1 MRYNI
6 SMNNKNTIKKI
17 TYYALV
23 GLLITL
29 SILFNVFIQRVQVS
43 GHSMD
48 PTLKTNEK
56 LFAVKHVP
64 INRFDIVVAK
74 EKTEDN
80 KNIYII
86 KRVIG
91 LPGDTVEYK
100 KDQLYANGKKMNE
113 PYLNSFKAKLKD
125 GSLIDYFT
133 KINSDYANFNFNTD
147 YLTTDKSGND
157 SFKVTLKSDE
167 YFLLGDDRP
176 ISKDSRSVGPIKKSD
191 IISKTFV
198 K

>member
-1 MRYNI
+1 
-6 SMNNKNTIKKI
+6 MNNKNTIKKI

-29 SILFNVFIQRVQVS
+29 SILFNVFVQRVQVS

-56 LFAVKHVP
+56 LFAIKHIP
-64 INRFDIVVAK
+64 IDRFDIVVAK
-74 EKTEDN
+74 EKSDDE
-80 KNIYII
+80 NIFII

-100 KDQLYANGKKMNE
+100 KDQLFVNGKKMNE
-113 PYLNSFKAKLKD
+113 PYLNSFKEKLKD

-133 KINSDYANFNFNTD
+133 KINSNYAKFDFNTD

-176 ISKDSRSVGPIKKSD
+176 ISKDSRAIGPVKKSD

>member
-1 MRYNI
+1 
-6 SMNNKNTIKKI
+6 MNNKNTIKKI
-17 TYYALV
+17 TYYSLV

-56 LFAVKHVP
+56 LFAIKHIP
-64 INRFDIVVAK
+64 IDRFDIVVAK
-74 EKTEDN
+74 EKTDDE
-80 KNIYII
+80 NIFII

-100 KDQLYANGKKMNE
+100 KDQLYVNGKKMNE
-113 PYLNSFKAKLKD
+113 PYLDSFKEKLKD

-133 KINSDYANFNFNTD
+133 KINSNYANFDFNTD
-147 YLTTDKSGND
+147 YLTVDSSGND

-176 ISKDSRSVGPIKKSD
+176 ISKDSRAVGPIKKSD
-191 IISKTFV
+191 IISKTFA

>member
-1 MRYNI
+1 
-6 SMNNKNTIKKI
+6 MNNKNTIKKI
-17 TYYALV
+17 TYYSLV

-56 LFAVKHVP
+56 LFAVKHIP
-64 INRFDIVVAK
+64 IDRFDIVVAK
-74 EKTEDN
+74 EKTDDE
-80 KNIYII
+80 NIFII

-100 KDQLYANGKKMNE
+100 KDQLYVNGKKMNE
-113 PYLNSFKAKLKD
+113 PYLDSFKEKLKD

-133 KINSDYANFNFNTD
+133 KINSNYANFDFNTD
-147 YLTTDKSGND
+147 YLTVDSSGND
-157 SFKVTLKSDE
+157 TFKVTLKSDE

-176 ISKDSRSVGPIKKSD
+176 ISKDSRAVGPIKKSD
-191 IISKTFV
+191 IISKTFA

>member
-1 MRYNI
+1 
-6 SMNNKNTIKKI
+6 MNNKNTIKKI
-17 TYYALV
+17 TYYSIV
-23 GLLITL
+23 GLVITL

-56 LFAVKHVP
+56 LFALKHVP

-86 KRVIG
+86 KRAIG

-100 KDQLYANGKKMNE
+100 KDQLYVNGQKMGE
-113 PYLNSFKAKLKD
+113 PYLNSFKEKLKD

-157 SFKVTLKSDE
+157 SFKITLKSDE

-176 ISKDSRSVGPIKKSD
+176 ISKDSRAVGPIKKSD
-191 IISKTFV
+191 IVSKTFA

>member
-1 MRYNI
+1 MT
-6 SMNNKNTIKKI
+6 NKNAIKKI
-17 TYYALV
+17 TYYSLV

-56 LFAVKHVP
+56 LFALKHVP
-64 INRFDIVVAK
+64 IDRFDIVVAK
-74 EKTEDN
+74 EKTDDE
-80 KNIYII
+80 NIFII

-100 KDQLYANGKKMNE
+100 KDQLYVNGKKMNE
-113 PYLNSFKAKLKD
+113 PYLDSFKEKLKD

-133 KINSDYANFNFNTD
+133 KINSNYANFDFNTD
-147 YLTTDKSGND
+147 YLTVDSSGND

-176 ISKDSRSVGPIKKSD
+176 ISKDSRAVGPIKKSD
-191 IISKTFV
+191 IISKTFA

>member
-1 MRYNI
+1 
-6 SMNNKNTIKKI
+6 MNNKNTIKKI
-17 TYYALV
+17 TYYSLV

-29 SILFNVFIQRVQVS
+29 SILFNVFVQRVQVS

-48 PTLKTNEK
+48 PTLTTNEE
-56 LFAVKHVP
+56 LFALKHVP
-64 INRFDIVVAK
+64 IDRFDIVVAK
-74 EKTEDN
+74 EKTDDE
-80 KNIYII
+80 NIFII

-100 KDQLYANGKKMNE
+100 KDQLYVNGKKMNE
-113 PYLNSFKAKLKD
+113 PYLNSFKEKLKD

-133 KINSDYANFNFNTD
+133 KINSNYANFDFNTD
-147 YLTTDKSGND
+147 YLTVDSSGND
-157 SFKVTLKSDE
+157 TFKVTLKSDE

-176 ISKDSRSVGPIKKSD
+176 ISKDSRAVGPIKKSD
-191 IISKTFV
+191 IISKTFA

>member
-1 MRYNI
+1 
-6 SMNNKNTIKKI
+6 MNNKNTIKKI

-29 SILFNVFIQRVQVS
+29 SILFNVLVQRVQVS

-56 LFAVKHVP
+56 LFALKHVP
-64 INRFDIVVAK
+64 IDRFDIVVAK
-74 EKTEDN
+74 EKTDDE
-80 KNIYII
+80 NIFII

-100 KDQLYANGKKMNE
+100 KDQLYVNGKKMNE
-113 PYLNSFKAKLKD
+113 PYLNSFKEKLKD

-133 KINSDYANFNFNTD
+133 KINSNYANFDFNTD
-147 YLTTDKSGND
+147 YLTVDSSGND
-157 SFKVTLKSDE
+157 TFKVTLKSDE

-176 ISKDSRSVGPIKKSD
+176 ISKDSRAVGPIKKSD
-191 IISKTFV
+191 IISKTFA

>member
-1 MRYNI
+1 
-6 SMNNKNTIKKI
+6 MNNKNTIKKI
-17 TYYALV
+17 TYYSLV

-56 LFAVKHVP
+56 LFAVKHIP
-64 INRFDIVVAK
+64 IDRFDIVVAK
-74 EKTEDN
+74 EKTDDE
-80 KNIYII
+80 NIFII

-100 KDQLYANGKKMNE
+100 KDQLYVNGKKMNE
-113 PYLNSFKAKLKD
+113 PYLNSFKEKLKD
-125 GSLIDYFT
+125 GSLIDYFK
-133 KINSDYANFNFNTD
+133 KINSNYANFDFNTD
-147 YLTTDKSGND
+147 YLTVDSSGND
-157 SFKVTLKSDE
+157 TFKVTLKSDE

-176 ISKDSRSVGPIKKSD
+176 ISKDSRAVGPIKKSD
-191 IISKTFV
+191 IISKTFA

>member
-1 MRYNI
+1 MT
-6 SMNNKNTIKKI
+6 NKNTIKKI

-29 SILFNVFIQRVQVS
+29 SILFNVFVQRVQVS

-56 LFAVKHVP
+56 LFAVKHIP
-64 INRFDIVVAK
+64 IDRFDIVVAK
-74 EKTEDN
+74 EKTDDE
-80 KNIYII
+80 NIFII

-100 KDQLYANGKKMNE
+100 KDQLYVNGKKINE
-113 PYLNSFKAKLKD
+113 PYLDSFKEKLKD

-133 KINSDYANFNFNTD
+133 KINSNYANLDFNTD
-147 YLTTDKSGND
+147 YLTVDSSGND

-176 ISKDSRSVGPIKKSD
+176 ISKDSRAVGPIKKSD
-191 IISKTFV
+191 IISKTFA

>member
-1 MRYNI
+1 MI
-6 SMNNKNTIKKI
+6 NKNAIKKI
-17 TYYALV
+17 TYYSLV

-29 SILFNVFIQRVQVS
+29 SILFNVFIQQVQVS

-56 LFAVKHVP
+56 LFALKHVP
-64 INRFDIVVAK
+64 IDRFDIVVAK
-74 EKTEDN
+74 EKIDDE
-80 KNIYII
+80 NIFII

-100 KDQLYANGKKMNE
+100 KDQLYVNGKKMNE
-113 PYLNSFKAKLKD
+113 PYLDSFKEKLKD

-133 KINSDYANFNFNTD
+133 KINSNYANFDFNTD
-147 YLTTDKSGND
+147 YLTVDSSGND

-176 ISKDSRSVGPIKKSD
+176 ISKDSRAVGPIKKSD
-191 IISKTFV
+191 IISKTFA

>member
-1 MRYNI
+1 
-6 SMNNKNTIKKI
+6 MNNKNTIKKI
-17 TYYALV
+17 TYYSLV

-56 LFAVKHVP
+56 LFAVKHIP
-64 INRFDIVVAK
+64 IDRFDIVVAK
-74 EKTEDN
+74 EKTDDE
-80 KNIYII
+80 NIFII

-100 KDQLYANGKKMNE
+100 KDQLYVNGKKINE
-113 PYLNSFKAKLKD
+113 PYLDSFKEKLKD

-133 KINSDYANFNFNTD
+133 KINSNYANFDFNTD
-147 YLTTDKSGND
+147 YLTVDSSGND
-157 SFKVTLKSDE
+157 TFKVTLKSDE

-176 ISKDSRSVGPIKKSD
+176 ISKDSRAVGPIKKSD
-191 IISKTFV
+191 IISKTFA

>member
-1 MRYNI
+1 
-6 SMNNKNTIKKI
+6 MNNKNTIKKI
-17 TYYALV
+17 TYYALI

-56 LFAVKHVP
+56 LFAIKHIP
-64 INRFDIVVAK
+64 IDRFDIVVAK
-74 EKTEDN
+74 EKTDDE
-80 KNIYII
+80 NIFII

-100 KDQLYANGKKMNE
+100 KDQLYVNGKKMNE
-113 PYLNSFKAKLKD
+113 PYLNSFKEKLKD
-125 GSLIDYFT
+125 GSLIDYFK
-133 KINSDYANFNFNTD
+133 KINSNYANFDFNTD
-147 YLTTDKSGND
+147 YLTVDSSGND

-176 ISKDSRSVGPIKKSD
+176 ISKDSRAVGPIKKSD
-191 IISKTFV
+191 IISKTFA

>member
-1 MRYNI
+1 
-6 SMNNKNTIKKI
+6 MNNKNTIKKI

-29 SILFNVFIQRVQVS
+29 SILFNVFVQRVQVS

-56 LFAVKHVP
+56 LFALKHVP
-64 INRFDIVVAK
+64 IDRFDIVVAK
-74 EKTEDN
+74 EKTDDE
-80 KNIYII
+80 NIFII

-100 KDQLYANGKKMNE
+100 KDQLYVNGKKMNE
-113 PYLNSFKAKLKD
+113 PYLDSFKEKLKD

-133 KINSDYANFNFNTD
+133 KINSNYANFDFNTD
-147 YLTTDKSGND
+147 YLTVDSSGND
-157 SFKVTLKSDE
+157 TFKVTLKSDE

-176 ISKDSRSVGPIKKSD
+176 ISKDSRAVGPIKKSD
-191 IISKTFV
+191 IISKTFA

>member
-1 MRYNI
+1 
-6 SMNNKNTIKKI
+6 MNSKNTIKKI

-29 SILFNVFIQRVQVS
+29 SILFNVFVQRVQVS

-56 LFAVKHVP
+56 LFAIKHIP
-64 INRFDIVVAK
+64 IDRFDIVVAK
-74 EKTEDN
+74 EKTDDE
-80 KNIYII
+80 NIFII

-91 LPGDTVEYK
+91 LPGDSVEYK
-100 KDQLYANGKKMNE
+100 KDQLFVNGKKMNE
-113 PYLNSFKAKLKD
+113 PYLNSFKEKLKD

-133 KINSDYANFNFNTD
+133 KINSNYANVDFNTD
-147 YLTTDKSGND
+147 YLTVDSSGND

-176 ISKDSRSVGPIKKSD
+176 ISKDSRAMGPVKKSD
-191 IISKTFV
+191 MVSKTFV

>member
-1 MRYNI
+1 
-6 SMNNKNTIKKI
+6 MNNKNTIKKI

-29 SILFNVFIQRVQVS
+29 SILFNVFVQRVQVS

-56 LFAVKHVP
+56 LFAIKHIP
-64 INRFDIVVAK
+64 IDRFDIVVAK
-74 EKTEDN
+74 EKTDDE
-80 KNIYII
+80 NIFII

-100 KDQLYANGKKMNE
+100 KDQLYVNGKKMNE
-113 PYLNSFKAKLKD
+113 PYLNSFKEKLKD

-133 KINSDYANFNFNTD
+133 KINSNYANVDFNTD
-147 YLTTDKSGND
+147 YLTVDSSGND

-176 ISKDSRSVGPIKKSD
+176 ISKDSRAIGPIKKSD
-191 IISKTFV
+191 IISKTFA

>member
-6 SMNNKNTIKKI
+6 IMNKKNTTKKI
-17 TYYALV
+17 AYYSVV

-80 KNIYII
+80 KNIFII
-86 KRVIG
+86 KRAIG

-100 KDQLYANGKKMNE
+100 KDQLYVNGEKMDE
-113 PYLNSFKAKLKD
+113 PYLDAFKAKLKD

-157 SFKVTLKSDE
+157 LFKITLKNDE

-176 ISKDSRSVGPIKKSD
+176 ISKDSRAVGPIKKSD
-191 IISKTFV
+191 IVSKTFV

>member
-1 MRYNI
+1 
-6 SMNNKNTIKKI
+6 MNNKNTIKKI

-48 PTLKTNEK
+48 PTLTTNEK
-56 LFAVKHVP
+56 LFAVKHIP
-64 INRFDIVVAK
+64 IDRFDIVVAK
-74 EKTEDN
+74 EKTDDE
-80 KNIYII
+80 NIFII

-100 KDQLYANGKKMNE
+100 KDQLYVNGKKINE
-113 PYLNSFKAKLKD
+113 PYLDSFKEKLKD

-133 KINSDYANFNFNTD
+133 KINSNYANFDFNTD
-147 YLTTDKSGND
+147 YLTVDSSGND
-157 SFKVTLKSDE
+157 TFKVTLKSDE

-176 ISKDSRSVGPIKKSD
+176 ISKDSRAIGPVKKSD
-191 IISKTFV
+191 IISKTFA

>member
-1 MRYNI
+1 
-6 SMNNKNTIKKI
+6 MNNKNTIKKI
-17 TYYALV
+17 TYYSLV

-29 SILFNVFIQRVQVS
+29 SILFNVFVQRVQVS

-56 LFAVKHVP
+56 LFAVKHIP
-64 INRFDIVVAK
+64 IDRFDIVVAK
-74 EKTEDN
+74 EKTDDE
-80 KNIYII
+80 NIFII

-100 KDQLYANGKKMNE
+100 KDQLYVNGKKINE
-113 PYLNSFKAKLKD
+113 PYLDSFKEKLKD

-133 KINSDYANFNFNTD
+133 KINSNYANFDFNTD

-176 ISKDSRSVGPIKKSD
+176 ISKDSRAVGPIKKSD
-191 IISKTFV
+191 IISKTFA

>member
-1 MRYNI
+1 
-6 SMNNKNTIKKI
+6 MNNKNTIKKI
-17 TYYALV
+17 TYYSLV

-29 SILFNVFIQRVQVS
+29 SILFNVFVQRVQVS

-56 LFAVKHVP
+56 LFALKHVP
-64 INRFDIVVAK
+64 IDRFDIVVAK
-74 EKTEDN
+74 EKTDDE
-80 KNIYII
+80 NIFII

-100 KDQLYANGKKMNE
+100 KDQLYVNGKKMNE
-113 PYLNSFKAKLKD
+113 PYLNSFKEKLKD

-133 KINSDYANFNFNTD
+133 KINSNYANFDFNTD
-147 YLTTDKSGND
+147 YLTVDSSGND

-176 ISKDSRSVGPIKKSD
+176 ISKDSRAIGPVKKSD
-191 IISKTFV
+191 IISKTFA

>member
-1 MRYNI
+1 
-6 SMNNKNTIKKI
+6 MNNKNTIKKI
-17 TYYALV
+17 TYYSLV

-29 SILFNVFIQRVQVS
+29 SILFNVFVQRVQVS

-56 LFAVKHVP
+56 LFALKHVP
-64 INRFDIVVAK
+64 IDRFDIVVAK
-74 EKTEDN
+74 EKTDDE
-80 KNIYII
+80 NIFII

-100 KDQLYANGKKMNE
+100 KDQLYVNGKKMNE
-113 PYLNSFKAKLKD
+113 PYLNSFKEKLKD

-133 KINSDYANFNFNTD
+133 KINSNYANFDFNTD
-147 YLTTDKSGND
+147 YLTVDSSGND
-157 SFKVTLKSDE
+157 TFKVTLKSDE

-176 ISKDSRSVGPIKKSD
+176 ISKDSRAVGPIKKSD
-191 IISKTFV
+191 IISKTFA

>member
-1 MRYNI
+1 
-6 SMNNKNTIKKI
+6 MNNKNTIKKI
-17 TYYALV
+17 TYYSLV

-29 SILFNVFIQRVQVS
+29 SILFNVFVQRVQVS

-56 LFAVKHVP
+56 LFALKHIP
-64 INRFDIVVAK
+64 IDRFDIVVAK
-74 EKTEDN
+74 EKTDDE
-80 KNIYII
+80 NIFII

-100 KDQLYANGKKMNE
+100 KDQLYVNGKKMNE
-113 PYLNSFKAKLKD
+113 PYLNSFKEKLKD

-133 KINSDYANFNFNTD
+133 KINSNYANFDFNTD
-147 YLTTDKSGND
+147 YLTVDSSGND
-157 SFKVTLKSDE
+157 TFKVTLKSDE

-176 ISKDSRSVGPIKKSD
+176 ISKDSRAVGPIKKSD
-191 IISKTFV
+191 IVSKTFA

>member
-1 MRYNI
+1 
-6 SMNNKNTIKKI
+6 MNNKNTIKKI
-17 TYYALV
+17 TYYSLV

-29 SILFNVFIQRVQVS
+29 SILFNVFVQRVQVS

-56 LFAVKHVP
+56 LFAVKHIP
-64 INRFDIVVAK
+64 IDRFDIVVAK
-74 EKTEDN
+74 EKTDDE
-80 KNIYII
+80 NIFII

-100 KDQLYANGKKMNE
+100 KDQLYVNGKKMNE
-113 PYLNSFKAKLKD
+113 PYLNSFKEKLKD

-133 KINSDYANFNFNTD
+133 KINSNYANFDFNTD

-176 ISKDSRSVGPIKKSD
+176 ISKDSRAIGPVKKSD

>member
-1 MRYNI
+1 
-6 SMNNKNTIKKI
+6 MNKKNSIKKI
-17 TYYALV
+17 TYYSIV

-56 LFAVKHVP
+56 LFALKHVP
-64 INRFDIVVAK
+64 IDRFDIVVAK
-74 EKTEDN
+74 EKTKDN
-80 KNIYII
+80 KNIFII

-100 KDQLYANGKKMNE
+100 KDQLYINGKKINE
-113 PYLNSFKAKLKD
+113 PYLDTFKAKLKD

-147 YLTTDKSGND
+147 YFTTDKSGND
-157 SFKVTLKSDE
+157 SFKITLKNDE

-191 IISKTFV
+191 IVSKTFV

>member
-1 MRYNI
+1 MT
-6 SMNNKNTIKKI
+6 NKNAIKKI
-17 TYYALV
+17 TYYSLV

-56 LFAVKHVP
+56 LFAVKHIP
-64 INRFDIVVAK
+64 IDRFDIVVAK
-74 EKTEDN
+74 EKTDDE
-80 KNIYII
+80 NIFII

-100 KDQLYANGKKMNE
+100 KDQLYVNGKKINE
-113 PYLNSFKAKLKD
+113 PYLDSFKEKLKD

-133 KINSDYANFNFNTD
+133 KINSNYANFDFNTD
-147 YLTTDKSGND
+147 YLTVDSSGND
-157 SFKVTLKSDE
+157 TFKVTLKSDE

-176 ISKDSRSVGPIKKSD
+176 ISKDSRAVGPIKKSD
-191 IISKTFV
+191 IISKTFA

>member
-1 MRYNI
+1 
-6 SMNNKNTIKKI
+6 MNNKNAIKKI

-56 LFAVKHVP
+56 LFAVKHIP
-64 INRFDIVVAK
+64 IDRFDIVVAK
-74 EKTEDN
+74 EKTDN
-80 KNIYII
+80 ENIFII

-100 KDQLYANGKKMNE
+100 KDQLYVNGKKMNE
-113 PYLNSFKAKLKD
+113 PYLNSFKEKLKD

-133 KINSDYANFNFNTD
+133 KINSNYANFDFNTD
-147 YLTTDKSGND
+147 YLTVDSSGND

-176 ISKDSRSVGPIKKSD
+176 ISKDSRAVGPIKKSD
-191 IISKTFV
+191 IISKTFA

>member
-1 MRYNI
+1 MI
-6 SMNNKNTIKKI
+6 NKNAIKKI
-17 TYYALV
+17 TYYSLV

-56 LFAVKHVP
+56 LFALKHVP
-64 INRFDIVVAK
+64 IDRFDIVVAK
-74 EKTEDN
+74 EKTDDE
-80 KNIYII
+80 NIFII

-100 KDQLYANGKKMNE
+100 KDQLYVNGKKMNE
-113 PYLNSFKAKLKD
+113 PYLDSFKEKLKD

-133 KINSDYANFNFNTD
+133 KINSNYANFDFNTD
-147 YLTTDKSGND
+147 YLTVDSSGND

-176 ISKDSRSVGPIKKSD
+176 ISKDSRAVGPIKKSD
-191 IISKTFV
+191 IISKTFA

>member
-1 MRYNI
+1 
-6 SMNNKNTIKKI
+6 MNNKNTIKKI
-17 TYYALV
+17 TYYSLV

-29 SILFNVFIQRVQVS
+29 SILFNVFVQRVQVS

-56 LFAVKHVP
+56 LFALKHIP
-64 INRFDIVVAK
+64 IDRFDIVVAK
-74 EKTEDN
+74 EKTDDE
-80 KNIYII
+80 NIFII

-100 KDQLYANGKKMNE
+100 KDQLYVNGKKMNE
-113 PYLNSFKAKLKD
+113 PYLNSFKEKLKD
-125 GSLIDYFT
+125 GSLIDYFK
-133 KINSDYANFNFNTD
+133 KINSNYANFDFNTD
-147 YLTTDKSGND
+147 YLTVDSSGND

-176 ISKDSRSVGPIKKSD
+176 ISKDSRAVGPIKKSD
-191 IISKTFV
+191 IISKTFA

>member
-1 MRYNI
+1 
-6 SMNNKNTIKKI
+6 MNNKNTIKKI
-17 TYYALV
+17 TYYSLV

-56 LFAVKHVP
+56 LFAVKHIP
-64 INRFDIVVAK
+64 IDRFDIVVAK
-74 EKTEDN
+74 EKTDDE
-80 KNIYII
+80 NIFII

-100 KDQLYANGKKMNE
+100 KDQLFVNGKKMNE
-113 PYLNSFKAKLKD
+113 PYLDSFKEKLKD

-133 KINSDYANFNFNTD
+133 KINSNYANFDFNTD
-147 YLTTDKSGND
+147 YLTVDSSGND
-157 SFKVTLKSDE
+157 TFKVTLKSDE

-176 ISKDSRSVGPIKKSD
+176 ISKDSRAVGPIKKSD
-191 IISKTFV
+191 IISKTFA

>member
-1 MRYNI
+1 
-6 SMNNKNTIKKI
+6 MNNKNTIKKI
-17 TYYALV
+17 TYYSLV

-29 SILFNVFIQRVQVS
+29 SILFNVFVQRVQVS

-56 LFAVKHVP
+56 LFAIKHIP
-64 INRFDIVVAK
+64 IDRFDIVVAK
-74 EKTEDN
+74 EKTDDE
-80 KNIYII
+80 NIFII

-100 KDQLYANGKKMNE
+100 KDQLYVNGKKMNE
-113 PYLNSFKAKLKD
+113 PYLNSFKEKLKD

-133 KINSDYANFNFNTD
+133 KINSNYANFDFNTN
-147 YLTTDKSGND
+147 YLTVDSSGND
-157 SFKVTLKSDE
+157 TFKVTLKSDE

-176 ISKDSRSVGPIKKSD
+176 ISKDSRAVGPIKKSD
-191 IISKTFV
+191 IISKTFA

>member
-1 MRYNI
+1 
-6 SMNNKNTIKKI
+6 MNNKNTIKKI
-17 TYYALV
+17 TYYSLV

-64 INRFDIVVAK
+64 IDRFDIVVAK
-74 EKTEDN
+74 EKTDDE
-80 KNIYII
+80 NIFII

-100 KDQLYANGKKMNE
+100 KDQLYVNGKKINE
-113 PYLNSFKAKLKD
+113 PYLNSFKEKLKD

-133 KINSDYANFNFNTD
+133 KINSNYANFDFNTD
-147 YLTTDKSGND
+147 YLTVDSSGND
-157 SFKVTLKSDE
+157 SFKVTLKSNE

-176 ISKDSRSVGPIKKSD
+176 ISKDSRAVGPIKKSD
-191 IISKTFV
+191 IISKTFA

>member
-1 MRYNI
+1 
-6 SMNNKNTIKKI
+6 MNNKNTIKKI
-17 TYYALV
+17 TYYSLV

-29 SILFNVFIQRVQVS
+29 SILFNVFVQRVQVS

-56 LFAVKHVP
+56 LFAIKHIP
-64 INRFDIVVAK
+64 IDRFDIVVAK
-74 EKTEDN
+74 EKTDDE
-80 KNIYII
+80 NIFII

-100 KDQLYANGKKMNE
+100 KDQLYVNGKKMNE
-113 PYLNSFKAKLKD
+113 PYLDSFKEKLKD

-133 KINSDYANFNFNTD
+133 KINSNYANFNFNTD

-157 SFKVTLKSDE
+157 SFKITLKSDE

-176 ISKDSRSVGPIKKSD
+176 ISKDSRAIGPVKKSD
-191 IISKTFV
+191 IVSKTFV

>member
-1 MRYNI
+1 
-6 SMNNKNTIKKI
+6 
-17 TYYALV
+17 
-23 GLLITL
+23 
-29 SILFNVFIQRVQVS
+29 
-43 GHSMD
+43 MD

-56 LFAVKHVP
+56 LFAVKHIP

-74 EKTEDN
+74 EKTNDE
-80 KNIYII
+80 NIFII

-100 KDQLYANGKKMNE
+100 KDQLYVNGKKMNE
-113 PYLNSFKAKLKD
+113 PYLDSFKAKLKD

-157 SFKVTLKSDE
+157 SFKITLKNDE

-191 IISKTFV
+191 IVSKTFV

>member
-1 MRYNI
+1 MT
-6 SMNNKNTIKKI
+6 NKNTIKKI
-17 TYYALV
+17 TYYSLV

-56 LFAVKHVP
+56 LFAVKHIP
-64 INRFDIVVAK
+64 IDRFDIVVAK
-74 EKTEDN
+74 EKTDDE
-80 KNIYII
+80 NIFII

-100 KDQLYANGKKMNE
+100 KDQLYVNGKKMNE
-113 PYLNSFKAKLKD
+113 PYLNSFKEKLKD

-133 KINSDYANFNFNTD
+133 KINSNYANFDFNTD
-147 YLTTDKSGND
+147 YLTVDSSGND
-157 SFKVTLKSDE
+157 TFKVTLKSDE

-176 ISKDSRSVGPIKKSD
+176 ISKDSRAVGPIKKSD
-191 IISKTFV
+191 IISKTFA

>member
-1 MRYNI
+1 
-6 SMNNKNTIKKI
+6 MNNKNTIKKI
-17 TYYALV
+17 TYYSVV

-29 SILFNVFIQRVQVS
+29 SILFNVFVQRVQVS

-56 LFAVKHVP
+56 LFALKHVP
-64 INRFDIVVAK
+64 IDRFDIVVAK
-74 EKTEDN
+74 EKTDDE
-80 KNIYII
+80 NIFII

-100 KDQLYANGKKMNE
+100 KDQLYVNGKKMNE
-113 PYLNSFKAKLKD
+113 PYLDSFKEKLKD

-133 KINSDYANFNFNTD
+133 KINSNYANFDFNTD
-147 YLTTDKSGND
+147 YLTVDSSGND
-157 SFKVTLKSDE
+157 TFKVTLKSNE
-167 YFLLGDDRP
+167 SFLLGDDRP
-176 ISKDSRSVGPIKKSD
+176 ISKDSRAIGPIKKSD
-191 IISKTFV
+191 IISKTFA

>member
-1 MRYNI
+1 MI
-6 SMNNKNTIKKI
+6 NKNAIKKI
-17 TYYALV
+17 TYYSLV

-56 LFAVKHVP
+56 LFALKHVP
-64 INRFDIVVAK
+64 IDRFDIVVAK
-74 EKTEDN
+74 EKTDDE
-80 KNIYII
+80 NIFII

-91 LPGDTVEYK
+91 LPGDTVKYK
-100 KDQLYANGKKMNE
+100 KDQLYVNGKKMNE
-113 PYLNSFKAKLKD
+113 PYLDSFKEKLKD

-133 KINSDYANFNFNTD
+133 KINSNYANFDFNTD
-147 YLTTDKSGND
+147 YLTVDSSGND

-176 ISKDSRSVGPIKKSD
+176 ISKDSRAVGPIKKSD
-191 IISKTFV
+191 IISKTFA

>member
-1 MRYNI
+1 
-6 SMNNKNTIKKI
+6 MNNKNTIKKI

-56 LFAVKHVP
+56 LFAVKHIP
-64 INRFDIVVAK
+64 IDRFDIVVAK
-74 EKTEDN
+74 EKTDDE
-80 KNIYII
+80 NIFII

-100 KDQLYANGKKMNE
+100 KDQLYLNGKKMNE
-113 PYLNSFKAKLKD
+113 PYLNSFKEKLKD

-133 KINSDYANFNFNTD
+133 KINSNYANFDFNTD
-147 YLTTDKSGND
+147 YLTVDSSGND
-157 SFKVTLKSDE
+157 TFKVTLKSDE

-176 ISKDSRSVGPIKKSD
+176 ISKDSRAIGPVKKSD
-191 IISKTFV
+191 IISKTFA

>member
-1 MRYNI
+1 
-6 SMNNKNTIKKI
+6 MNNKNTIKKI
-17 TYYALV
+17 TYYSLV

-56 LFAVKHVP
+56 LFAVKHIP
-64 INRFDIVVAK
+64 IDRFDIVVAK
-74 EKTEDN
+74 EKTDDE
-80 KNIYII
+80 NIFII

-100 KDQLYANGKKMNE
+100 KDQLYVNGKKMNE
-113 PYLNSFKAKLKD
+113 PYLNSFKEKLKD

-133 KINSDYANFNFNTD
+133 KINSNYANFDFNTD
-147 YLTTDKSGND
+147 YLTVDSSGND

-176 ISKDSRSVGPIKKSD
+176 ISKDSRAVGPIKKSD

>member
-1 MRYNI
+1 
-6 SMNNKNTIKKI
+6 MNNQNTMKKI
-17 TYYALV
+17 TYYSVV

-29 SILFNVFIQRVQVS
+29 SILFNVFVQRVQVS

-56 LFAVKHVP
+56 LFALKHVP
-64 INRFDIVVAK
+64 IDRFDIVVAK
-74 EKTEDN
+74 EKTDDE
-80 KNIYII
+80 NIFII

-100 KDQLYANGKKMNE
+100 KDQLYVNGKKMNE
-113 PYLNSFKAKLKD
+113 PYLNSFKEKLKD

-133 KINSDYANFNFNTD
+133 KINSNYANFDFNTD
-147 YLTTDKSGND
+147 YLTVDSSGND

-176 ISKDSRSVGPIKKSD
+176 ISKDSRAVGPIKKSD
-191 IISKTFV
+191 IISKTFA

>member
-1 MRYNI
+1 
-6 SMNNKNTIKKI
+6 MNNKNTIKKI
-17 TYYALV
+17 TYYSLV

-29 SILFNVFIQRVQVS
+29 SILFNVFVQRVQVS

-56 LFAVKHVP
+56 LFAVKHIP
-64 INRFDIVVAK
+64 IDRFDIVVAK
-74 EKTEDN
+74 EKTDDE
-80 KNIYII
+80 NIFII

-100 KDQLYANGKKMNE
+100 KDQLYVNGKKMNE
-113 PYLNSFKAKLKD
+113 PYLNSFKEKLKD

-133 KINSDYANFNFNTD
+133 KINSNYAKFDFNTD
-147 YLTTDKSGND
+147 YLTVDSSGND
-157 SFKVTLKSDE
+157 TFKVTLKSDE

-176 ISKDSRSVGPIKKSD
+176 ISKDSRAIGPVKKSD